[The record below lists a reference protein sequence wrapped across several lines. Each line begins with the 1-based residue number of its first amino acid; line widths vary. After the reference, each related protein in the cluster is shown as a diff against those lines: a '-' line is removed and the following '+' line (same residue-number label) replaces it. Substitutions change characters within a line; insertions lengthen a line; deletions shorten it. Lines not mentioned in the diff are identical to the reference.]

1 VPAGKRFDLE
11 HLSPEVLA
19 LVASV
24 RAEWLGVGLGTG
36 PADRLEAVDGAAVA
50 YRAAGLE
57 PARLVLWFDSPLA
70 ATFAA
75 ERLTGVAAIEPPG
88 TTPARRRIEM
98 VRAAYR
104 NQVRPEGISAAYNR
118 IVNDVCLWLRH
129 RVGSIGAL
137 VADEVS
143 GRVWSTA
150 ENVMVRELDDQLRR
164 QGAGDLCDEVTG
176 IRAHTTVD
184 DAVQGQFEA
193 DDLALDDLCGRLSL
207 GDGEPPAGLPRLA
220 RTCGW
225 WWAFR
230 GAVVLSE
237 PPSEI
242 HRDEHGRA
250 HRADGP
256 AIVYPDG
263 FAVHAWHGVR
273 VHPRVVAGDLTG
285 AYWRVEP
292 SAKVRCV
299 IAERM
304 GYARLLAE
312 VPARAVHRDDAGTL
326 WRIEE
331 PGSDDYGLG
340 MSFVAPEDI
349 WLLER
354 PGTEPGRVP
363 PDTPDVPAAV
373 AWAREHG
380 GDYAPPTPSY

>member
-1 VPAGKRFDLE
+1 VPVGKRFDLE
-11 HLSPEVLA
+11 HLSPEVHA

-24 RAEWLGVGLGTG
+24 REEWLAVGLGTG
-36 PADRLEAVDGAAVA
+36 PADRLAAVDAAAAA
-50 YRAAGLE
+50 YREAGLE

-70 ATFAA
+70 ATYAA
-75 ERLTGVAAIEPPG
+75 QRLTGVAAIEPPG
-88 TTPARRRIEM
+88 TTPALRRIET

-104 NQVRPEGISAAYNR
+104 NQVRPEGNSVAYNR
-118 IVNDVCLWLRH
+118 IVDDVCFWLRH

-143 GRVWSTA
+143 GHAWSSA
-150 ENVMVRELDDQLRR
+150 ENVTVSELDTQLRR

-176 IRAHTTVD
+176 VRAHSTVR
-184 DAVQGQFEA
+184 DAVKGQFEA
-193 DDLALDDLCGRLSL
+193 DDLALDDLCGRL
-207 GDGEPPAGLPRLA
+207 GRGVPPAGLPRLA

-256 AIVYPDG
+256 AIGYPDG

-273 VHPRVVAGDLTG
+273 VHPRVIAGDLTG
-285 AYWRVEP
+285 AYWRGEP
-292 SAKVRCV
+292 SAKVRRV

-312 VPARAVHRDDAGTL
+312 APARVVHRDDGGTL

-331 PGSDDYGLG
+331 PGSDDYSLS

-354 PGTEPGRVP
+354 PGTGPRRVP
-363 PDTPDVPAAV
+363 PDTPSVPAAI
-373 AWAREHG
+373 AWVLDHD

>member
-24 RAEWLGVGLGTG
+24 REEWLAVGLGTG
-36 PADRLEAVDGAAVA
+36 PADRLASVDAAAAA

-70 ATFAA
+70 ATYAA
-75 ERLTGVAAIEPPG
+75 ERLTGVAAVEPPG
-88 TTPARRRIEM
+88 TTPAGRRIET

-104 NQVRPEGISAAYNR
+104 NGVRPAGTSVAYNR
-118 IVNDVCLWLRH
+118 IVNDVYFRLRH
-129 RVGSIGAL
+129 QVGSIGAL

-143 GRVWSTA
+143 GHVWSTA
-150 ENVMVRELDDQLRR
+150 ENVMVRELDDQLRHH
-164 QGAGDLCDEVTG
+164 GAGDLCAEVTG
-176 IRAHTTVD
+176 VRAHTTVD
-184 DAVQGQFEA
+184 DAVKGQFEA
-193 DDLALDDLCGRLSL
+193 DDLALDDLCGRL
-207 GDGEPPAGLPRLA
+207 GFGGPPAGLPRMA

-230 GAVVLSE
+230 AAVVLSE
-237 PPSEI
+237 PPSEL

-256 AIVYPDG
+256 AIRYPDG
-263 FAVHAWHGVR
+263 FAVYAWHGVR
-273 VHPRVVAGDLTG
+273 VHPRVIAGDVTG
-285 AYWRVEP
+285 AYWRAEP

-312 VPARAVHRDDAGTL
+312 VPARVAHRDDGGTL

-331 PGSDDYGLG
+331 PGSDDYSLS
-340 MSFVAPEDI
+340 MSFVVPEDI
-349 WLLER
+349 WLLEE
-354 PGTEPGRVP
+354 PGTEPRRVP
-363 PDTPDVPAAV
+363 PDTPSVPAAI
-373 AWAREHG
+373 AWVRGHDS
-380 GDYAPPTPSY
+380 DYAAPTPSY